1 MPIRVLDTDL
11 FVLNMHTRM
20 PFRYGITTL
29 TAVPHL
35 FVRATVEVDGKR
47 QVGLSADHLPP
58 KWFTKN
64 PDTSPRDDIAGL
76 LEVITAA
83 RDVARATPK
92 QETVFG
98 YWRRVYEAMSAW
110 GGGWGKPPLLVHFAT
125 SLVERAVIDAF
136 CRAEGTTFGQALR
149 KNWLGIDL
157 ATLHAELAG
166 VEPAAVVPAEPLRNI
181 VSRHTVGLTD
191 PLTDDD
197 IPAAERVDDGLP
209 QSLEACVGAYGL
221 THFKIKLWGDA
232 ARDHDRLR
240 GVADVIERQLG
251 PGADYAFTLDG
262 NENFK
267 SIEPFRELWDSI
279 TAEPTLRRFMTR
291 LLFVEQPLHRDV
303 ALGDEVRKE
312 FLAWGDRPPVIID
325 ESDGEIGSAARA
337 LACGYV
343 GTSHKNCKGVFKS
356 VANAAL
362 LARRRRESPGG
373 KFVISAEDLSNIGPV
388 ALMQDTAVVAS
399 LGIGHAERN
408 GHHYFKGLSALAED
422 VQSAALTA
430 HGDVYRRH
438 ERGFVTF
445 RVGRGRT
452 DVGSVVD
459 APFGVG
465 FDFDPSR
472 FTPLDQWSYDTLV
485 APQP

>member
-1 MPIRVLDTDL
+1 MPIRVLDADL
-11 FVLNMHTRM
+11 HVLNMHTRM

-35 FVRATVEVDGKR
+35 FVRATVEIDGKR
-47 QVGLSADHLPP
+47 QVGMSADHLPP

-64 PDTSPRDDIAGL
+64 PDTSPREDIAGL
-76 LEVITAA
+76 LEVITTA
-83 RDVARATPK
+83 RDVARAVPK
-92 QETVFG
+92 QETVFA
-98 YWRRVYEAMSAW
+98 YWRRLYEGMSAW
-110 GGGWGKPPLLVHFAT
+110 GGGWAKPPLLVHFGT
-125 SLVERAVIDAF
+125 SLIERGVIDAY
-136 CRAEGTTFGQALR
+136 CQAEGTTFGQALR
-149 KNWLGIDL
+149 KNGFGIDL
-157 ATLHAELAG
+157 GALHREL
-166 VEPAAVVPAEPLRNI
+166 EQVVPSTFLPPEPLRTI

-191 PLTDDD
+191 PLTDADVA
-197 IPAAERVDDGLP
+197 PAERVDDGLP
-209 QSLEACVGAYGL
+209 QSLDACVRTYGL

-251 PGADYAFTLDG
+251 RDAAYAFTLDG

-267 SIEPFRELWDSI
+267 SIEPFRELWDSL
-279 TAEPTLRRFMTR
+279 TTEPSLQRFMTR

-303 ALGDEVRKE
+303 ALGDEVKKE

-337 LACGYV
+337 LSCGYA

-362 LARRRRESPGG
+362 VHRRRQQQPGSR
-373 KFVISAEDLSNIGPV
+373 FVLSGEDLSNIGPV

-399 LGIGHAERN
+399 LGIPHAERN
-408 GHHYFKGLSALAED
+408 GHHYFKGLSALPD
-422 VQSAALTA
+422 DIQSAALSA
-430 HGDVYRRH
+430 HGDVFRRH
-438 ERGFVTF
+438 ERGFVTS
-445 RVGRGRT
+445 RVERGRT

-465 FDFDPSR
+465 FEFDPSR
-472 FTPLDQWSYDTLV
+472 FTPLEEWSYDSL
-485 APQP
+485 

>member
-1 MPIRVLDTDL
+1 LPIRVLDTDL
-11 FVLNMHTRM
+11 YVLNMHTRM

-35 FVRATVEVDGKR
+35 FVRATVEIDGKR

-64 PDTSPRDDIAGL
+64 PDTSPREDIAGL
-76 LEVITAA
+76 LEVISAA

-98 YWRRVYEAMSAW
+98 YWRRMYEAMSAW
-110 GGGWGKPPLLVHFAT
+110 GGGWAKPPLLVHFGT

-136 CRAEGTTFGQALR
+136 CRIEGTTFGQALR
-149 KNWLGIDL
+149 KNWFGVDLG
-157 ATLHAELAG
+157 ALHRELNG
-166 VEPAAVVPAEPLRNI
+166 MEPASFLPPEPLRSL

-191 PLTDDD
+191 PLTDADVT
-197 IPAAERVDDGLP
+197 AGERVDDGLP
-209 QSLEACVGAYGL
+209 QSLEACVRAYGL

-251 PGADYAFTLDG
+251 PEAQYAFTLDG

-267 SIEPFRELWDSI
+267 AIDPFRKLWDSLVH
-279 TAEPTLRRFMTR
+279 EPSLSRFMTR

-303 ALGDEVRKE
+303 ALGDEVKKE
-312 FLAWGDRPPVIID
+312 FLAWSDRPPVIID
-325 ESDGEIGSAARA
+325 ESDGEISSAARA
-337 LACGYV
+337 LSCGYA

-356 VANAAL
+356 VANAGL
-362 LARRRRESPGG
+362 IARRRRENPAGR
-373 KFVISAEDLSNIGPV
+373 FVLSGEDLSNIGPV
-388 ALMQDTAVVAS
+388 SLLQDTAVVAS
-399 LGIGHAERN
+399 LGIEHAERN
-408 GHHYFKGLSALAED
+408 GHHYFKGLSALPED
-422 VQSAALTA
+422 VQAAALRA

-438 ERGFVTF
+438 ERGFVTS
-445 RVGRGRT
+445 RVERGRT
-452 DVGSVVD
+452 DVASVVD
-459 APFGVG
+459 APFGVD
-465 FDFDPSR
+465 FDFDPSQ
-472 FTPLDQWSYDTLV
+472 FTPVDRWSYDTLEP
-485 APQP
+485 A